1 MAWRKSP
8 PELIALFD
16 SVVPHKPGVVAKP
29 MFGYPACFVN
39 GHMFMGLHQE
49 NMILRL
55 SEEDRAEA
63 LKVDGSRIFEPM
75 PGRPMKEYV
84 ALAPTVLQNRDG
96 VRAWAAR
103 ALAYAG
109 ALPGKAAKSS
119 GKKSSG
125 KPAPKKSGP
134 ARA

>member
-49 NMILRL
+49 NMIVRL
-55 SEEDRAEA
+55 SEADRAEA
-63 LKVDGSRIFEPM
+63 LKVEGSRIFEPM

-84 ALAPTVLQNRDG
+84 ALAPTVLQNKEGLRS
-96 VRAWAAR
+96 WAAR

-109 ALPGKAAKSS
+109 ALPGKATDKAKDAKS
-119 GKKSSG
+119 
-125 KPAPKKSGP
+125 APKKKSGP

>member
-1 MAWRKSP
+1 MPWRKSP

-49 NMILRL
+49 NMIVRL

-63 LKVDGSRIFEPM
+63 LKVDGSKIFEPM
-75 PGRPMKEYV
+75 PGRAMNEYV
-84 ALAPTVLQNRDG
+84 SLAPTVLQNKDG

-109 ALPGKAAKSS
+109 ALPSKTAKKNAS
-119 GKKSSG
+119 
-125 KPAPKKSGP
+125 KKSGS
-134 ARA
+134 ARG

>member
-1 MAWRKSP
+1 
-8 PELIALFD
+8 
-16 SVVPHKPGVVAKP
+16 

-49 NMILRL
+49 NMIVRL

-63 LKVDGSRIFEPM
+63 LKVEGSRIFEPM

-96 VRAWAAR
+96 VRGWAAR
-103 ALAYAG
+103 ALAYAV